1 VAVLS
6 KIPLATVSLI
16 VINAAIFAIGFLTDS
31 QSQVIR
37 NYGFIP
43 DSLFNADG
51 LNDPNNQQSGD
62 NGFLSSLVRMFTS
75 MFIHANI
82 AHIAFNLV
90 ALAYMGGFAE
100 KAVGIPKYIS
110 VYFLSG
116 MFAAF
121 FHGLIASYLLNNGQV
136 LLVGASGAISGVL
149 GMSAVLGNRQAYYWL
164 VFQIVFALIGSVSSI
179 PIAFTAH
186 VGGFMAGLLLTRILV
201 MVERHTRAI

>member
-1 VAVLS
+1 MLS